1 MDGVRPLVLISEL
14 TTGGAERVTTSLL
27 CRWVERGEEAEV
39 CTVTDRHDGP
49 LAFELAHA
57 GVPRHNLGARRL
69 TDPQALV
76 RLVRLLDDKRFDL
89 VHAHGQDA
97 TILAAAARRVRRV
110 PLVVTR
116 HVLDE
121 PAVNARQRAR
131 ARCALLA
138 IRNADTVV
146 AVSFAAADWLAQLA
160 NIPRAEIQ
168 VIPNGTDV
176 DRFDR
181 PRLRAERSD
190 LRRKIGLEQGDR
202 MILVPAVLR
211 NGKGHEV
218 LLEALPR
225 IHEYVPTAKL
235 FFAGTGNRSGALQTL
250 ALPYQDAIVFLG
262 QRDDIPELLLASDV
276 VTLPS
281 FAEALP
287 TALIE
292 ASAAGRPIVASR
304 VGGTPEVVRDNET
317 GVLVPPGDPSELAAA
332 IVDLLINPA
341 KANRLATA
349 AQQRARGLF
358 RIEQQVDR
366 TAALW
371 SSVAS
376 DKRRWGAPR

>member
-1 MDGVRPLVLISEL
+1 
-14 TTGGAERVTTSLL
+14 
-27 CRWVERGEEAEV
+27 
-39 CTVTDRHDGP
+39 
-49 LAFELAHA
+49 LA
-57 GVPRHNLGARRL
+57 
-69 TDPQALV
+69 DPQAFV

-110 PLVVTR
+110 PLIITR

-121 PAVNARQRAR
+121 PTGDARQRVR

-138 IRNADTVV
+138 ARNADMVV

-160 NIPRAEIQ
+160 NIPREKIH

-190 LRRKIGLEQGDR
+190 LRRKIGLERGDR

-225 IHEYVPTAKL
+225 IHEYVPTARL
-235 FFAGTGNRSGALQTL
+235 FFVGTGTRSGALQTL
-250 ALPYQDAIVFLG
+250 ALRYKDAIVFLG
-262 QRDDIPELLLASDV
+262 QRDDVPELLLASDV
-276 VTLPS
+276 VALPS

-304 VGGTPEVVRDNET
+304 VGGTPEVVRDKET
-317 GVLVPPGDPSELAAA
+317 GLLVPPGDPMALAVA
-332 IVDLLINPA
+332 IIDVLTNPA

-349 AQQRARGLF
+349 AQQRAREHF

-371 SSVAS
+371 SSVVTQT
-376 DKRRWGAPR
+376 RRSRRRR